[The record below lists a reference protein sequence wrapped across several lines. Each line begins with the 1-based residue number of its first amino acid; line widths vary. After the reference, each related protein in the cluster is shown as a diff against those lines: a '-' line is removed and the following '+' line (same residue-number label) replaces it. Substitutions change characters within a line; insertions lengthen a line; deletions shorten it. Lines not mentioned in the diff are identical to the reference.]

1 MPPPASSVSSMLDVS
16 HLTVRFGDL
25 VAVRDLTFSAAVG
38 ASVAVIGP
46 NGSGKTALF
55 RALIGAVPSEG
66 RISWAPG
73 ARLGYVPQKLDLQRD
88 VPVTGIDFL
97 KARTALLRQTDADRD
112 EALSLTGLSLDVCR
126 RPIGTLSGGQ
136 FQRLLITFALI
147 GRPNVLLLD
156 EPTTGVDES
165 GQEHLNA
172 LVRRLQR
179 ERDLTVLLISHD
191 LSVVYRYATMVV
203 CLGGSHVTVGPP
215 SDVLTDAAIREAYGT
230 EVAFHAHEH

>member
-1 MPPPASSVSSMLDVS
+1 MAPPMSPASSMLDVA

-25 VAVRDLTFSAAVG
+25 VAVNDLTFSAPAG
-38 ASVAVIGP
+38 ASIAIIGP

-55 RALIGAVPSEG
+55 RALIGAVPFEG
-66 RISWAPG
+66 AIRWAPE

-88 VPVTGIDFL
+88 VPVTGVDFL
-97 KARTALLRQTDADRD
+97 RARTALLHQTDADRD
-112 EALSLTGLSLDVCR
+112 EALALAGLSVDICR

-136 FQRLLITFALI
+136 FQRLLIAFALI

-165 GQEHLNA
+165 GQEHLNS

-179 ERDLTVLLISHD
+179 ERNLTVLLISHD
-191 LSVVYRYATMVV
+191 LSVVYRDASMVV
-203 CLGGSHVTVGPP
+203 CLGGRHVMIGPP
-215 SDVLTDAAIREAYGT
+215 SAVLTEAAIRDAYGT
-230 EVAFHAHEH
+230 EVAFHAHGH

>member
-1 MPPPASSVSSMLDVS
+1 MSSASSMLDVA

-25 VAVRDLTFSAAVG
+25 IAVRDLTFSAPAG
-38 ASVAVIGP
+38 ASVAIIGP

-55 RALIGAVPSEG
+55 RALIGAVPHEG
-66 RISWAPG
+66 TIRWAPD

-88 VPVTGIDFL
+88 VPVTGLDFL
-97 KARTALLRQTDADRD
+97 RARTALLHQSDSDRD
-112 EALSLTGLSLDVCR
+112 EALALTGLSVDVCR

-136 FQRLLITFALI
+136 FQRLLIAFALI

-172 LVRRLQR
+172 LVARLQR
-179 ERDLTVLLISHD
+179 ERNLTVLLISHD
-191 LSVVYRYATMVV
+191 LSVVYRDATMVV
-203 CLGGSHVTVGPP
+203 CLGGTHVMVGPP
-215 SDVLTDAAIREAYGT
+215 SAVLTDAAIRDAYGT
-230 EVAFHAHEH
+230 DVAFHAHGH